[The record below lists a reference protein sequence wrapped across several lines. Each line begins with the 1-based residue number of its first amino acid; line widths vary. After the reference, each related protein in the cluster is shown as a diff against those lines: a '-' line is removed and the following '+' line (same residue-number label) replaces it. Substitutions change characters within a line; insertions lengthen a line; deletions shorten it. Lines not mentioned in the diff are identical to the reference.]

1 MKKNYSISIIYA
13 ILTIIYISIFV
24 PLELDFFLKDKEK
37 RVEITKLHKFF
48 NKNNLNNTNLKL
60 FTNDLLIMN
69 LWILNDNNQLII
81 SDAFSNSL
89 SDTQIEFNLLN
100 SLKDFNIGEKQLQ
113 KLISFKKSQIRNKLF
128 MLLFNYKY
136 QANSLHTFSK
146 LENYHKAD
154 QDLIAAT
161 SPFRVQMQIIPENE
175 KKRILNLYKNLK
187 INSDLLPNYVVI
199 NNSNGF
205 ENFSI
210 KNDKYIEI
218 FKTKSYLLYKR
229 L

>member
-1 MKKNYSISIIYA
+1 
-13 ILTIIYISIFV
+13 
-24 PLELDFFLKDKEK
+24 
-37 RVEITKLHKFF
+37 
-48 NKNNLNNTNLKL
+48 
-60 FTNDLLIMN
+60 
-69 LWILNDNNQLII
+69 
-81 SDAFSNSL
+81 
-89 SDTQIEFNLLN
+89 
-100 SLKDFNIGEKQLQ
+100 
-113 KLISFKKSQIRNKLF
+113 
-128 MLLFNYKY
+128 
-136 QANSLHTFSK
+136 
-146 LENYHKAD
+146 
-154 QDLIAAT
+154 
-161 SPFRVQMQIIPENE
+161 MQIIPENE